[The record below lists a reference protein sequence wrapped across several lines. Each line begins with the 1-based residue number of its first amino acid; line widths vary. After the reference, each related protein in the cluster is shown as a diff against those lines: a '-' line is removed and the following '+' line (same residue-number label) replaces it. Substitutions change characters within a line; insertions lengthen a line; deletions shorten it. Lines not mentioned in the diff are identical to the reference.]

1 MFYVYEI
8 ETARIMKNKKGKN
21 TWKSYGAARA
31 FLTRLSRM
39 GYNRGDYS
47 IINVKLFSFVDKK
60 VEKTNLMTGEKYME
74 SVNTPLSCS
83 PASETYW
90 SM

>member
-8 ETARIMKNKKGKN
+8 ATSRIMQNKKGKN

-31 FLTRLSRM
+31 FLTRLARM

-47 IINVKLFSFVDKK
+47 I
-60 VEKTNLMTGEKYME
+60 MTYFFQVIQCIAVVTFYALGLVGLGMMLYFIA
-74 SVNTPLSCS
+74 TF
-83 PASETYW
+83 
-90 SM
+90 

>member
-1 MFYVYEI
+1 MYYVYEI
-8 ETARIMKNKKGKN
+8 ATSRIMQNKKGKN
-21 TWKSYGAARA
+21 TWKSYGGAKA
-31 FLTRLSRM
+31 FLTRMARM
-39 GYNRGDYS
+39 GYNAGDYS
-47 IINVKLFSFVDKK
+47 ICPIALFGMVDKQ
-60 VEKTNLMTGEKYME
+60 VEKTNLMTGEKYTE